1 MQPTLE
7 VGLSGLGLSPL
18 RLRPLLP
25 PAAPSAEEE
34 QRDKALE
41 FGEGGA
47 EPRLLVGGR
56 YIGSRRRRLLNLG
69 LCSPSP

>member
-34 QRDKALE
+34 QGIKAL
-41 FGEGGA
+41 FGCA
-47 EPRLLVGGR
+47 RILALVN
-56 YIGSRRRRLLNLG
+56 SK
-69 LCSPSP
+69 

>member
-41 FGEGGA
+41 FGEGG
-47 EPRLLVGGR
+47 R
-56 YIGSRRRRLLNLG
+56 SRGCWSVVATSDLAAG
-69 LCSPSP
+69 AA